1 MLEKMSQN
9 LATGMILL
17 WGQSVYSNWLFHL
30 SICSLSALNSPFIA
44 CFAKMDMGPLN
55 MFPSPTG
62 TLLSLINSW
71 HWRDTAGGRVLLS
84 SSCVF
89 SREAPGEGR
98 VVSLVPSN
106 YSKTLA
112 TNCVMTFFIMLSL
125 FFARVLSMYNFSS
138 VRQPEGPARQWLL
151 PASLSSCGG
160 ETPSHVQLSWCSGE
174 QIFLSIFK
182 GHISSSTLSTHRATA
197 ALSTRTRSQ
206 SCLE

>member
-1 MLEKMSQN
+1 MLFRSSKFTLHRLLCQNGYGPFKM
-9 LATGMILL
+9 I
-17 WGQSVYSNWLFHL
+17 
-30 SICSLSALNSPFIA
+30 
-44 CFAKMDMGPLN
+44 PL
-55 MFPSPTG
+55 PTG
-62 TLLSLINSW
+62 TLLSFVNSW

-89 SREAPGEGR
+89 SWEPPGEGR

-125 FFARVLSMYNFSS
+125 FFARVLGMYNFSS
-138 VRQPEGPARQWLL
+138 ACQPEGPTRLWLL

-160 ETPSHVQLSWCSGE
+160 ETPSHVQLSWCPGE

-182 GHISSSTLSTHRATA
+182 GHIAGSTLSSQRVTT
-197 ALSTRTRSQ
+197 ALSTRARSQ
-206 SCLE
+206 SCLG